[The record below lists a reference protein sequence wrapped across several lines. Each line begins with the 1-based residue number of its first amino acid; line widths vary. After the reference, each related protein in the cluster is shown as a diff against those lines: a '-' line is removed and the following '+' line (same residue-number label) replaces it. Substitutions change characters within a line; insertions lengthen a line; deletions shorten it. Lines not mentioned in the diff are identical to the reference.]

1 MGQFPVVTALITS
14 RPNDDLEL
22 CRLFLLNRVSVMNS
36 LLCLV
41 LAPAL
46 LSAQLS
52 NRVPES
58 LSTDDENPN
67 YRLTLPSKRT
77 YVLHRGPN
85 GEPRWYSSLVRR
97 NFLRFGK
104 RNGGSPLGESDN
116 SELQHNNFF
125 NSFDRVPS
133 AEELKPQV
141 KRARDYLR
149 FGKREVIGTE
159 GIGENDYIEN
169 EEFNFPVKRYG
180 RRRIS
185 NFLRFG

>member
-14 RPNDDLEL
+14 RPDDDLDL
-22 CRLFLLNRVSVMNS
+22 CWLFPLGRVSVMTTLLT

-41 LAPAL
+41 IVPAL

-52 NRVPES
+52 YQVPES
-58 LSTDDENPN
+58 LAADAEIPN
-67 YRLTLPSKRT
+67 SGLNFPVKRT

-104 RNGGSPLGESDN
+104 RNGGSLLEAPGYSGVRPQSD
-116 SELQHNNFF
+116 SFF
-125 NSFDRVPS
+125 NHLDRIPI
-133 AEELKPQV
+133 AELRGPEQKPQL

-149 FGKREVIGTE
+149 FGKREEMGAE
-159 GIGENDYIEN
+159 GD
-169 EEFNFPVKRYG
+169 EE
-180 RRRIS
+180 
-185 NFLRFG
+185 